1 MNLESKILDNLI
13 YDSNYASKVIP
24 FVKTEYFEKS
34 EHSIVVDEIVKF
46 YNKYNSTP
54 TKDELKIELSNRP
67 KMSDKMLEEVI
78 NVVDSIKK
86 DNSDEAWIIEKTEE
100 YFKERALTLAVLT
113 SADILTGASKTKDK
127 NQILMKVQEALA
139 VSFDSNLGHDYFDH
153 VEERYESYH
162 RIEDKISWGIKSLDD
177 ITNGGISKK
186 NLVCAVAPTGSGKS
200 LFMCAIASNAIRQG
214 LNVLYIS
221 MEMSEVRV
229 AERIDANLMR
239 DCIYNIHKLDL
250 KQYTS
255 KLENLKKRKHGRL
268 IIKEYPTSGANT
280 NHFKSLMNELKLK
293 QGFVPDLVVVD
304 YMNIC
309 SSSRVSPGQTNSY
322 GYIKAISEELRG
334 MAVEYNVAVMTA
346 TQTNRN
352 GFNNSNIDI
361 TDTSESIGITYI
373 MDFMF
378 ALIRTEALDENNEI
392 LVKQLK
398 NRYGDLTKKP
408 SFTLRINRDLMSIT
422 DVDAPPNP
430 MDFEPERK
438 VVPMVDVRTQG
449 GFAYKEKAKP
459 KSDFGNFVF

>member
-13 YDSNYASKVIP
+13 YDNAYASKVIP
-24 FVKTEYFEKS
+24 FLKSEYFVNPTNG
-34 EHSIVVDEIVKF
+34 IVVEEIVKF
-46 YNKYNSTP
+46 YNKYSGTP
-54 TKDELKIELSNRP
+54 TKDELKIELHNRP
-67 KMSDKMLEEVI
+67 KLSDKALAEALE
-78 NVVDSIKK
+78 VVDGIKK
-86 DNSDEAWIIEKTEE
+86 DNSDEKWIVEKTEE
-100 YFKERALTLAVLT
+100 YFKGRALENAVVS
-113 SADILTGASKTKDK
+113 SAEILDGSSKIKDR
-127 NQILMKVQEALA
+127 NQILMKIQEALA
-139 VSFDSNLGHDYFDH
+139 VSFDSNLGHNYFDD
-153 VEERYESYH
+153 VDGRYESYH
-162 RIEDKISWGIKSLDD
+162 RVEDKISWGIKSLDD

-221 MEMSEVRV
+221 MEMSEIRV
-229 AERIDANLMR
+229 AERIDANLMN

-255 KLENLKKRKHGRL
+255 RIESLKKKKHGRL

-293 QGFVPDLVVVD
+293 QGFVPDLGVVD

-378 ALIRTEALDENNEI
+378 ALIRTEALDDNNEI
-392 LVKQLK
+392 QIKQLK

-408 SFTLRINRDLMSIT
+408 WFTLKVNRDKMMIS

-430 MDFEPERK
+430 MTFEPTKK
-438 VVPMVDVRTQG
+438 VVPNVDIKTHS
-449 GFAYKEKAKP
+449 GFTYQDKAKP
-459 KSDFGNFVF
+459 KSDFDKFTF

>member
-1 MNLESKILDNLI
+1 MRLMYPSCRKKKAAPIRALIL
-13 YDSNYASKVIP
+13 YTQREV

-54 TKDELKIELSNRP
+54 TKDELKVELYNRP

-78 NVVDSIKK
+78 SVVDSIKK

-100 YFKERALTLAVLT
+100 YFKERALTLAVLS
-113 SADILTGASKTKDK
+113 SADILTGASKNKDK

-153 VEERYESYH
+153 VEQRYESYH

-268 IIKEYPTSGANT
+268 IIK
-280 NHFKSLMNELKLK
+280 
-293 QGFVPDLVVVD
+293 
-304 YMNIC
+304 
-309 SSSRVSPGQTNSY
+309 
-322 GYIKAISEELRG
+322 
-334 MAVEYNVAVMTA
+334 
-346 TQTNRN
+346 
-352 GFNNSNIDI
+352 
-361 TDTSESIGITYI
+361 
-373 MDFMF
+373 
-378 ALIRTEALDENNEI
+378 
-392 LVKQLK
+392 
-398 NRYGDLTKKP
+398 
-408 SFTLRINRDLMSIT
+408 
-422 DVDAPPNP
+422 
-430 MDFEPERK
+430 
-438 VVPMVDVRTQG
+438 
-449 GFAYKEKAKP
+449 
-459 KSDFGNFVF
+459 